1 MNDTASKRPDD
12 DGLFIQKPVI
22 KIDVVSDVVCPWCYI
37 GKRRL
42 EKAIAAAGD
51 RFHFDVSYHPFELN
65 PDTPA
70 SGVNQREYLTEKFGG
85 TDRYEAITVRTTAM
99 AAQEG
104 IVMDFTKQSVSPNTR
119 KAHVLIAA
127 AKDSGK
133 QLVVAEALFRA
144 YFSEGVNL
152 SDDQQL
158 IDVAVAAGLNRSL
171 AEAALEQP
179 ALVDAIEAQE
189 HEARKLV
196 ISGVPFYILNNAY
209 GVSGAQTPETFLKVF
224 DELKGSADVQGAK
237 CEPGKDC

>member
-1 MNDTASKRPDD
+1 MNETIVEKPEDNS
-12 DGLFIQKPVI
+12 LFIQKPVI

-65 PDTPA
+65 PGIPQ
-70 SGVNQREYLTEKFGG
+70 SGVNQREYLAEKFGG
-85 TDRYEAITVRTTAM
+85 ADRYEAITSRTAAM
-99 AAQEG
+99 AAEEG
-104 IVMDFTKQSVSPNTR
+104 IDMDFSKQTISPNTR

-127 AKDSGK
+127 AHGSGK
-133 QLVVAEALFRA
+133 QLAVAEAFFRA
-144 YFSEGVNL
+144 YFSEGVDL

-158 IDVAVAAGLNRSL
+158 INVAVSAGLDRIL

-179 ALVDAIEAQE
+179 ALAEAIEVQE
-189 HEARKLV
+189 NEARKLG

-224 DELKGSADVQGAK
+224 DELNGSAGVQGAT